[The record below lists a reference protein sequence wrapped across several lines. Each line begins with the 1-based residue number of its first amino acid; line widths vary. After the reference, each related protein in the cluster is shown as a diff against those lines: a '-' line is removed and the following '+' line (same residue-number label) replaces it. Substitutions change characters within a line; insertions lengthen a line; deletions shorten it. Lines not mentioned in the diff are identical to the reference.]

1 MTTDTTDAATIDAIT
16 DRINAD
22 PGHAELV
29 AGAIDVMTAAAATI
43 ASAPDAQAQD
53 AALVGVA
60 RTVRE
65 LRDRLVADHGED
77 AGAAAWRDALTLV
90 TWRASLAPTAAS

>member
-1 MTTDTTDAATIDAIT
+1 MSETIDAIT

-29 AGAIDVMTAAAATI
+29 AGAIDELVGYVRAFA
-43 ASAPDAQAQD
+43 DEQAQD
-53 AALVGVA
+53 AALVGLV
-60 RTVRE
+60 RTWRE

-77 AGAAAWRDALTLV
+77 AGAAAWRDAMALV
-90 TWRASLAPTAAS
+90 TWRTVSAQGAAS